1 MTHQLF
7 FSFVPD
13 LMTST
18 ALVQGGNRGLGLAFV
33 RILAQRGNVVA
44 TCRNPGQAHD
54 LQQIPNV
61 EVLQLDVTK
70 HDDILKAS
78 EHVKQK
84 YGNLDLLIN
93 NAGLLHPSGR
103 GETRLSD
110 VKFEDLHALYAVN
123 ASGPLMM
130 ARYFAPLMQKGSG

>member
-1 MTHQLF
+1 
-7 FSFVPD
+7 
-13 LMTST
+13 MTST

-33 RILAQRGNVVA
+33 RILAQRGKVVA

-54 LQQIPNV
+54 LQTIPNV
-61 EVLQLDVTK
+61 EVLQLDVTN

-84 YGNLDLLIN
+84 YGTLELLIN
-93 NAGLLHPSGR
+93 NAGLLHPSGK

-110 VKFEDLHALYAVN
+110 VKFEDLNASYAVN